1 VTSATGDYN
10 IAKENT
16 AVDIVNSIDI
26 IVEFDS
32 KTTTTSGSDSGCEYY
47 A

>member
-1 VTSATGDYN
+1 VTSSTGDYN

-16 AVDIVNSIDI
+16 AVDVVNSIDI

-32 KTTTTSGSDSGCEYY
+32 KSTTSSGSESGCEYY